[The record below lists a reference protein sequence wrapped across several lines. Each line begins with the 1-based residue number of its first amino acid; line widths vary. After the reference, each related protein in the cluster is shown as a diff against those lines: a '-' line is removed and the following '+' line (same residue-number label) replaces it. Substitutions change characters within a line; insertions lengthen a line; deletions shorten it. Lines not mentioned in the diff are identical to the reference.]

1 MEGVVHTE
9 VLNRE
14 IAEKL
19 SLIGQLLEITDDN
32 VFKIRAFY
40 KAAETLDRMAG
51 PAAGMT
57 EEELVQVPGIGK
69 AIAKKVRDIVET
81 GTCAELEELKAKVP
95 PALIE
100 LLNLEGV
107 GPKTV
112 ATLWKKMN
120 IQSIEDL
127 EKAARG
133 RRIRAVKG
141 FGEKKEAAILDAI
154 ALYRS
159 AGGRMNRLEAE
170 AVVARVTEVLTPGT
184 WEVAGSYRR
193 GKSTVG
199 DIDIVSRETP
209 FAVNP
214 RLRKVADEV
223 IDEGDRRTSVRVLGQ
238 RVDIRFAKDRQ
249 FGSMLIYLTGSKD
262 FNIRLREIAISK
274 GLKINEYGIEERVDT
289 NLHEFPTEEEMLRYL
304 GLDYI
309 TPELREN
316 QGEIELAMGG
326 HLPNLVTL
334 ADIKGDLHVHTNW
347 SDGFLTIADLA
358 KRGEE
363 LGYEYLLCSDHSASL
378 GITHGLDE
386 EKLKDQGH
394 EIELVNRNGSACT
407 ILHGIEVDILSNGK
421 LGLPDQALADLDVVL
436 ASVHSGLKEDRDT
449 ISRRV
454 IGAMENEH
462 VDIVGHPTGR
472 IIGKRPGFEIDMP
485 RIIDVAATTGTALE
499 CNASPW
505 RLDIDDMYV
514 KPARDRGALISVGTD
529 SHQYDEFSFMRFGV
543 TIARRGWCGPG
554 DLVNTRSLRELLAWV
569 S

>member
-1 MEGVVHTE
+1 LTE

-19 SLIGQLLEITDDN
+19 NLIGQLLEITDDN

-40 KAAETLDRMAG
+40 KAAETIDRMAG

-81 GTCAELEELKAKVP
+81 GTCGELEDLKAKIP

-100 LLNLEGV
+100 LLKLEGV

-127 EKAARG
+127 EKAAKG
-133 RRIRAVKG
+133 RRIRAVRG
-141 FGEKKEAAILDAI
+141 FGEKKEAAFLDAI

-170 AVVARVTEVLTPGT
+170 AVVNKVTVALTPGT

-209 FAVNP
+209 SSVNP
-214 RLRKVADEV
+214 RLRNVADEM
-223 IDEGDRRTSVRVLGQ
+223 IDEGDRRTSFRVLGQ
-238 RVDIRFAKDRQ
+238 RVDVRFAKERQ

-289 NLHEFPTEEEMLRYL
+289 HLHEFPSEEDVFRYI

-326 HLPNLVTL
+326 RLPNLVTL
-334 ADIKGDLHVHTNW
+334 ADIRGDLHIHTNW

-386 EKLKDQGH
+386 AKLKDQGH
-394 EIELVNRNGSACT
+394 EIELVNRNGSSCT
-407 ILHGIEVDILSNGK
+407 ILHGIEVDILANGN
-421 LGLPDQALADLDVVL
+421 LGLPDHALADLDVVL

-449 ISRRV
+449 MSRRV
-454 IGAMENEH
+454 IAAMENEH
-462 VDIVGHPTGR
+462 VDIIGHPTGR
-472 IIGKRPGFEIDMP
+472 LIAKRQGFEIDMP
-485 RIIDVAATTGTALE
+485 RIIEIASTTRTALE

-505 RLDIDDMYV
+505 RLDLDDMYV
-514 KPARDRGALISVGTD
+514 KPARDHGALISVGTD

-543 TIARRGWCGPG
+543 TIARRGWCGPD
-554 DLVNTRSLRELLAWV
+554 DLLNTRSLKELLAWV